1 MRYGALLSLPLSPP
15 TLAVPFSSEIF
26 QDTEGVAL
34 VATSFLAPPPATPP
48 NLMLLLVW
56 VCEWL
61 FSSGL
66 EPVRLVIETRLLVTL
81 LVDELVLLL
90 DERGGGGDGDTL
102 DNECNLTEEYNS
114 IT

>member
-1 MRYGALLSLPLSPP
+1 MRYGALLSPPLSPP
-15 TLAVPFSSEIF
+15 TLAVPFSNEIF

-61 FSSGL
+61 SSSGL

-90 DERGGGGDGDTL
+90 DERGGGDGDIL